1 MPLFEGKTPAERN
14 KLIAALALGVLAL
27 ISLAYM
33 LFGGSSTS
41 TTVKQTRTSAR
52 PSPIRSASPAP
63 EEQPNDKP
71 LTEIPASTNP
81 PPVPEVARNIFAFY
95 VPPPTPTPTPIPIAS
110 PTPAP
115 PPPLF
120 LASISPS
127 NVFARTGDF
136 NLEVSGDKF
145 TPSCHLVIGGRELPT
160 RFVNAQHLSANVPA
174 NAIATEGAPQI
185 SVRTPDGKL
194 YSNSATL
201 NITAPPA
208 PNFTYI
214 GTLIAPSG
222 NDTAVLQDKES
233 KEVLNVQRGDVVG
246 GRFRVTSISV
256 REILLIDTT
265 LRVKHSLAFSGG
277 TSPDAAV
284 RGLLPRTPT
293 RPVESDEENEP

>member
-1 MPLFEGKTPAERN
+1 MALFEGKTPAERN
-14 KLIAALALGVLAL
+14 KLIAAIALGVLAL
-27 ISLAYM
+27 ISLTYM
-33 LFGGSSTS
+33 LFGGVSSS
-41 TTVKQTRTSAR
+41 TTVKQARTSAR
-52 PSPIRSASPAP
+52 PSPIRSTSPAP
-63 EEQPNDKP
+63 DEQPDDRP
-71 LTEIPASTNP
+71 LVPIPVSNIPA
-81 PPVPEVARNIFAFY
+81 PVPEVARNIFAFY
-95 VPPPTPTPTPIPIAS
+95 VPPPTPTPTPIPVAT

-115 PPPLF
+115 PPPIL

-136 NLEVSGDKF
+136 SLEVSGDKF
-145 TPSCHLVIGGRELPT
+145 TPSCRLVVDGRELPT
-160 RFVNAQHLSANVPA
+160 RFVNAQQLSASVPA
-174 NAIATEGAPQI
+174 NAIATEGARQI
-185 SVRTPDGKL
+185 SVRTPDGTL

-201 NITAPPA
+201 NVTAPPA

-256 REILLIDTT
+256 REILLVDTT
-265 LRVKHSLAFSGG
+265 IRVKHSLPFTGS

-284 RGLLPRTPT
+284 RGLQPRTPA